1 MSTGLGIAILAGM
14 SLAVDASVVAAA
26 RGAVIRHR
34 RGREAAL
41 MATTFAGFQG
51 GMLLLG
57 GLGLGLIGVAAS
69 WDHWVVFVL
78 LGLLGAKFARDGLRG
93 EGGQAGDCSQGGWKR
108 LGVLLA
114 LGLATSI
121 DAAAAGVPL
130 AAMGRPPLADAA
142 VVAAITAVMVL
153 ISTFAAERLGR
164 RFHRIAPILAGL
176 VLVALGT
183 QVLISHL
190 LDHG

>member
-26 RGAVIRHR
+26 RGAVVQHR
-34 RGREAAL
+34 RGREAIL
-41 MATTFAGFQG
+41 MAATFAGFQG

-57 GLGLGLIGVAAS
+57 GLSMGLIGATAS

-78 LGLLGAKFARDGLRG
+78 LGVLGAKFARDGLRG
-93 EGGQAGDCSQGGWKR
+93 EPCQAGDGSPVGWKR
-108 LGVLLA
+108 VGVLLA
-114 LGLATSI
+114 LGLVTSL

-142 VVAAITAVMVL
+142 IVGVVTAVMVL
-153 ISTFAAERLGR
+153 GSTFAAERLGR
-164 RFHRIAPILAGL
+164 RFHRVAPILAGL
-176 VLVALGT
+176 VLVTLGT
-183 QVLISHL
+183 QVLVSHL